1 MSLLAIADSFYIGVL
16 DLTAAT
22 AWYIEKLGLQKV
34 PVEMDD
40 AEGCVA
46 LGFSK
51 KDQTAI
57 ALGPRG
63 KPTDGTTPML
73 NASDVK
79 KAREV
84 LSSRGV
90 NVGDIQEDRQGTH
103 YFEMRDLEG
112 NLIEVSEEP

>member
-63 KPTDGTTPML
+63 KPTDGTPPML
-73 NASDVK
+73 YASNVK
-79 KAREV
+79 NAREA
-84 LSSRGV
+84 SNSAGV
-90 NVGDIQEDRQGTH
+90 HVRDIQQDRQ
-103 YFEMRDLEG
+103 
-112 NLIEVSEEP
+112 

>member
-1 MSLLAIADSFYIGVL
+1 
-16 DLTAAT
+16 
-22 AWYIEKLGLQKV
+22 
-34 PVEMDD
+34 
-40 AEGCVA
+40 
-46 LGFSK
+46 
-51 KDQTAI
+51 
-57 ALGPRG
+57 
-63 KPTDGTTPML
+63 ML
-73 NASDVK
+73 YASDVK